1 MAKEILFTFELE
13 TGMRICENVLDSKGR
28 LVVSEGT
35 YVNSEIINKLD
46 NLSIMEVAVD
56 TEIDAIPEMEDL
68 LDMVAAAA
76 EAAKENQAF
85 SFFEDEHSTDINVNQ
100 SLLDSLAQYHTN
112 MDVDNVMGTVQRLLC
127 TYKDSMKIFD
137 ILHEMEHNDEI
148 TYQHSVKVTL
158 IGQTLGKWLGFS
170 KEDLEQ
176 LALAGMLHDLGKMRV
191 PAEILNKKGKLTKEE
206 FDVIKGHV
214 VKGYEV
220 IKDMDLDIRVKEA
233 CLMHHE
239 RCDGTGYP
247 LKLKQERISSFAKI
261 IAIADVYEAMTSV
274 RSYRKNFCPFDVI
287 QIFESEGLYKYDPQ
301 YIMTFLHNIV
311 SSYLNTNIRLT
322 DGRIGEIVMIN
333 QHCLYKPVVRVDNE
347 FLDLSRQFVLKIA
360 EVL

>member
-1 MAKEILFTFELE
+1 MAKEMLFTFELE
-13 TGMRICENVLDSKGR
+13 TGMCICEDVFDSKGR
-28 LVVSEGT
+28 LVVSQGT
-35 YVNSEIINKLD
+35 FVNSEIINKLD

-56 TEIDAIPEMEDL
+56 AEIDTIPEMEDL

-76 EAAKENQAF
+76 EAANDNGDF
-85 SFFEDEHSTDINVNQ
+85 SFFEDEHSTNINVNQ

-112 MDVDNVMGTVQRLLC
+112 MDVDNVMGTVQRILC
-127 TYKDSMKIFD
+127 TCKDSMKIFD
-137 ILHEMEHNDEI
+137 ILHEMEHTDET

-170 KEDLEQ
+170 KDDLEQ

-191 PAEILNKKGKLTKEE
+191 PSEILNKKGKLTKEE
-206 FDVIKGHV
+206 YEIVKAHA
-214 VKGYEV
+214 VKGFEI
-220 IKDMDLDIRVKEA
+220 IKDMELDIRVKEA

-287 QIFESEGLYKYDPQ
+287 QLFESEGLYKYDPQ

-311 SSYLNTNIRLT
+311 SSYLNTNVRLT
-322 DGRIGEIVMIN
+322 DGRVGEIVMIN
-333 QHCLYKPVVRVDNE
+333 QQCLYKPVVRIGNE
-347 FLDLSRQFVLKIA
+347 FLDLSRQYVVKIA